1 MLKNYFIT
9 AINNLIKNKLYSAI
23 NIIGLAIGLASCIII
38 GLYVRDQTSYDKQWK
53 DSDRIYRVN
62 FSVQPP
68 GEEPIK
74 SSTTPFPAMQVL
86 KDYFKD
92 NFEQATRTYAGNGEY
107 TIVIGTDRFQSRL
120 TKVDPSFI
128 DIFQLKVLAGSL
140 KDTLTNNTNIAL
152 SEETARR
159 HFGSQDPIGKVITIG
174 TGNYKTDFKVTAVY
188 RIPGNTILDDIPIIA
203 LLDDKLIPQSL
214 KQWFYSEYRTYIK
227 LKAGVDIETMKPLLP
242 VLIDRNIDISKFYS
256 DPSVKASDF
265 ISMDFQRLDTAHLD
279 SAWDDSRAGGNKT
292 VVMSFA
298 AISLLVLLIGCINFT
313 ILTTAKASQRARE
326 VAMRKVVGAK
336 RKQLIVQFLGESTFI
351 VLLAMI
357 LSMGLVEL
365 MLPIFESIVG
375 KILSFNYFSLNAILP
390 LLVMLIIVGISGG
403 LYPAFILSGYRPGDT
418 LKANQSKK
426 TSGSMSLRY
435 VLVIFQFCISII
447 LIIATGVIFIQMR
460 YSLIRNPGY
469 NKDNLL
475 IINQMNRNEFKGKIE
490 PLKNELLN
498 LSNVSD
504 VCFSGLQ
511 PSQRSQFNIGFTRLG
526 HPGTTYGIPMSTVG
540 YDYFSTYQ
548 IPIVSGRNYSVERD
562 LPDQG
567 FNVMTGTINDNE
579 DKELVARNIIL
590 NESAVRELG
599 FNNKEDAIGKIIN
612 STTYSN
618 TNYTIIGV
626 VADNHIFSINAP
638 PGPTA
643 YLLEPNNIRT
653 VTVRF
658 KGSRHKILEQVKS
671 VWNKV
676 IGDEEISTVFVDQLL
691 AGEFQQEQTEVDILI
706 SFSLLAIVIACMG
719 LYGSA
724 SFTVDRRTKEIG
736 LRKVMGAKVKNIVR
750 LLLWQFSKPVLIA
763 NVIAW
768 PVAILIMQNWLERF
782 TYRFN
787 SFLMIPICLAAGL
800 IVLVIAWFTVSG
812 NTTRVAKSKPIKALR
827 YE

>member
-1 MLKNYFIT
+1 MLKNYIT
-9 AINNLIKNKLYSAI
+9 IAINNLLKNKLYSAI
-23 NIIGLAIGLASCIII
+23 NIIGLAIGLAACIVI

-62 FSVQPP
+62 FLWQRP
-68 GEEPIK
+68 GAEPIR
-74 SSTTPFPAMQVL
+74 SSTTPLPAMQAL
-86 KDYFKD
+86 KEYFKG
-92 NFEQATRTYAGNGEY
+92 NFEQTARTFPGQEEI
-107 TIVIGTDRFQSRL
+107 TINIGTDRFKSSI
-120 TKVDPSFI
+120 TSVDPAFI
-128 DIFQLKVLAGSL
+128 DIFQLKVIAGSL
-140 KDTLTNNTNIAL
+140 KDTLTNITNIAL

-159 HFGSQDPIGKVITIG
+159 HFGSQDPIGKVITISTLG
-174 TGNYKTDFKVTAVY
+174 MKIDFKVTAVY
-188 RIPGNTILDDIPIIA
+188 RIPGNTVLDDIPIIV
-203 LLDDKLIPQSL
+203 LLDDKLLPQSITH
-214 KQWFYSEYRTYIK
+214 WYYSRYHTYIK

-242 VLIDRNIDISKFYS
+242 ALIDRNLPS
-256 DPSVKASDF
+256 DDPTRKTSDQL
-265 ISMDFQRLDTAHLD
+265 SLEFQRLDAAHLD
-279 SAWDDSRAGGNKT
+279 STWDDSRAGGNKT

-298 AISLLVLLIGCINFT
+298 GISLLVLLIGCINFT
-313 ILTTAKASQRARE
+313 ILTTAKATQRARE

-375 KILSFNYFSLNAILP
+375 KTLSFNYISLNAILP

-403 LYPAFILSGYRPGDT
+403 LYPAFILSGFRPGDT
-418 LKANQSKK
+418 LKANQSKE

-435 VLVIFQFCISII
+435 VLVIFQFCISIV

-460 YSLIRNPGY
+460 YSLNRDPGY

-475 IINQMNRNEFKGKIE
+475 IINQMYRDEFRGKIE

-498 LSNVSD
+498 LANVSD
-504 VCFSGLQ
+504 VSFSGVQ
-511 PSQRSQFNIGFTRLG
+511 PSQIFAYSIGFTHLG
-526 HPGTTYGIPMSTVG
+526 RPETEYAFASSAVG
-540 YDYFSTYQ
+540 YDYFTTYQ
-548 IPIVSGRNYSVERD
+548 IPVVSGRNYSVERD
-562 LPDQG
+562 LPEPAEA
-567 FNVMTGTINDNE
+567 FYVMTATINDNE
-579 DKELVARNIIL
+579 DKELLESNIIL
-590 NESAVRELG
+590 NESAVRQLG
-599 FNNKEDAIGKIIN
+599 FNNTEDAIGKIIN

-638 PGPTA
+638 PRPTA
-643 YLLEPNNIRT
+643 YLLQPYIIHA

-676 IGDEEISTVFVDQLL
+676 MGDAEISYVFVDQLL
-691 AGEFQQEQTEVDILI
+691 AGEFQQEQTEMKVFI

-719 LYGSA
+719 LFGSA
-724 SFTVDRRTKEIG
+724 SFTVEFRTKEIG
-736 LRKVMGAKVKNIVR
+736 LRKVMGARVKNIVT

-763 NVIAW
+763 NIIAW
-768 PVAILIMQNWLERF
+768 PVAIFAMQGWLERF
-782 TYRFN
+782 QYRFN
-787 SFLMIPICLAAGL
+787 PLLLIPICLVSGL
-800 IVLVIAWFTVSG
+800 IALAIAWFTVAG
-812 NTTRVAKSKPIKALR
+812 NTSRVAKSKPIHALR